1 MLTLQIQESAAE
13 ENEGES
19 LVKIVFLYELNEA
32 AVNFEKN
39 QQRLPFVHKNFVKS
53 N

>member
-1 MLTLQIQESAAE
+1 MRIFEKKVLTLQIQESAAK

-32 AVNFEKN
+32 AVNFQK
-39 QQRLPFVHKNFVKS
+39 KS
-53 N
+53 ATVAPC